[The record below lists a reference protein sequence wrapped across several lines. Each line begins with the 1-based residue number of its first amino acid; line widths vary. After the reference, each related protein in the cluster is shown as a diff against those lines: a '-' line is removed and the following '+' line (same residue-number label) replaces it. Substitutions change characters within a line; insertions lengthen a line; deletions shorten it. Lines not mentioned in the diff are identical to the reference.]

1 MAKSTYMKIGRR
13 ADVGNVVIKIEM
25 VVKSDAEELDVVC

>member
-1 MAKSTYMKIGRR
+1 MAKSTDMKIGRR
-13 ADVGNVVIKIEM
+13 ADVGNVMIKIEM